1 MGKGRGG
8 RGRRRR
14 RERERG
20 PAYTYL
26 AYSMIGRRLITI
38 EIGSRVAIPTRVTAP
53 ARASTCI
60 IKFTVIDLFTERPP
74 PPSPSARVILASC
87 VPGLGHHTM
96 VVPQFSVSWK
106 GRWEGKIGEAENMRR
121 RNLYFSRRA
130 ERLHAIFLYEIL
142 HSDASRRRGN
152 GSDFL
157 VGSTLNTPATRDL
170 DVKVED
176 SLGSLSFLP
185 TETNYRFVA
194 LAPPRPPDIIT
205 SFQLFGLK
213 LCEYFA
219 RGTVR

>member
-1 MGKGRGG
+1 MGKG

-96 VVPQFSVSWK
+96 VVPRFSVSWK
-106 GRWEGKIGEAENMRR
+106 GRWEGEIGGISKRRICVVEICISLVGRRGCTPSFFTKFFTRMRR
-121 RNLYFSRRA
+121 AVEETVPISWSGRR
-130 ERLHAIFLYEIL
+130 
-142 HSDASRRRGN
+142 
-152 GSDFL
+152 
-157 VGSTLNTPATRDL
+157 
-170 DVKVED
+170 
-176 SLGSLSFLP
+176 
-185 TETNYRFVA
+185 
-194 LAPPRPPDIIT
+194 
-205 SFQLFGLK
+205 
-213 LCEYFA
+213 
-219 RGTVR
+219 